1 MADGAV
7 PAVAAGGTHLAGPT
21 RATTPLAVLLR
32 AAARARRR
40 LSQPAPPR
48 VFSMQKIVEITYYN
62 MSRIRIVWSRIWA
75 ILGQHFQSVALRK
88 DEQLSMY
95 AIDAMRQLAFKFL
108 EKEELTSFHF
118 QRDFL
123 KPFDHIIANAP
134 VGVPVTT
141 LLENNPQLQALQS
154 WSMETAAELRELR
167 ATAARSLTPPPGMQS
182 SGALDGL
189 LAAATEPSRAVRAA

>member
-1 MADGAV
+1 M
-7 PAVAAGGTHLAGPT
+7 LT
-21 RATTPLAVLLR
+21 REEMD
-32 AAARARRR
+32 
-40 LSQPAPPR
+40 SQPAPPR

-118 QRDFL
+118 QVL
-123 KPFDHIIANAP
+123 I
-134 VGVPVTT
+134 
-141 LLENNPQLQALQS
+141 
-154 WSMETAAELRELR
+154 
-167 ATAARSLTPPPGMQS
+167 
-182 SGALDGL
+182 L
-189 LAAATEPSRAVRAA
+189 LALLVQKYKYWRVSCSSKASKRRS